1 MKNLNIMFLMLILT
15 PSFSSPILEEN
26 AIGVR
31 NDTFTCIAISSQLLN
46 QKIQGNKSKSFSNFA
61 FKTVL

>member
-1 MKNLNIMFLMLILT
+1 MLLTLILT

-26 AIGVR
+26 PAGAR
-31 NDTFTCIAISSQLLN
+31 NYTFTCTATSSQLLN
-46 QKIQGNKSKSFSNFA
+46 KEIQVNKSESFSNFA